1 MLSLGR
7 KISRTKLYKKLQ
19 YKKCQYKKCCL
30 TWLKVNTI
38 IKITEFRTK
47 KEYKICWIWFKNQSN
62 QIKKLYW
69 LNGYSNIFT
78 YDRLTRYINLMINK
92 QLQQK

>member
-38 IKITEFRTK
+38 IKFTEFRTK
-47 KEYKICWIWFKNQSN
+47 KSTKYAEFGSKIN
-62 QIKKLYW
+62 QIK
-69 LNGYSNIFT
+69 
-78 YDRLTRYINLMINK
+78 
-92 QLQQK
+92 